1 MVRRNSIHREVKLYM
16 CSASIDD
23 EPSEKHAGGGEMPTQ
38 ILPEGRLRVM
48 VAEDHNLVREGIKL
62 VLSQRQP
69 AQQVEIVAEA
79 ASGEGVLAALATQAI
94 DLLVLDL
101 GMPGITGSR
110 WIRALRD
117 QYPALLIIVMT
128 ANQDERTREAVL
140 ATGIEAYL
148 PKQGDAQA
156 LLDTVSALSNWIKP
170 SSDTGATKNSPPPGA
185 VAAGAPAELL
195 TRREQQIL
203 ALIAMGA
210 TGPEVAERL
219 FISPQTVRKHRE
231 NLMRKLEVH
240 STAGLV
246 SYALKLGLA

>member
-1 MVRRNSIHREVKLYM
+1 MVRRNSIHREGKKLYM

-23 EPSEKHAGGGEMPTQ
+23 EPSANHAGGGEMPAQ
-38 ILPEGRLRVM
+38 IMPESRLRVM

-79 ASGEGVLAALATQAI
+79 ATGDGVLAALATQKI

-117 QYPALLIIVMT
+117 QYPELLIIVMT

-156 LLDTVSALSNWIKP
+156 LLDTVGALSNWIKP
-170 SSDTGATKNSPPPGA
+170 SPDAGVMKISPPA
-185 VAAGAPAELL
+185 VITTGAPAELL